1 VSPLH
6 GAEHKIWAS
15 VMFLIIF
22 YFVDFHYHLTN
33 INFWL
38 AWLLVIFGAY
48 FPDIDLDFGTRF
60 HRNLFTHSH
69 IVVMFIAAVYF
80 TTPVPQVLELLGFF
94 FLGYASHL
102 LLDIFP
108 SNASV
113 FKRVWT
119 IFASYQTPGD
129 LRGIPEWLERP
140 WLVICGIITASI
152 GVLFLNEA
160 WTLVPLNFFIFS
172 LITLILGVIWAVF
185 GILQTTK
192 ESKKKK
198 HRRHKSK
205 EEKE

>member
-1 VSPLH
+1 MH

-22 YFVDFHYHLTN
+22 YVVDFHYHLVN
-33 INFWL
+33 IDFWL

-60 HRNLFTHSH
+60 HRNLITHSH
-69 IVVMFIAAVYF
+69 IVVMFIAAVYL
-80 TTPVPQVLELLGFF
+80 TTPVSQVLELLGFF

-108 SNASV
+108 SNASL
-113 FKRVWT
+113 FKRIWT

-140 WLVICGIITASI
+140 WLVICGITAATI

-160 WTLVPLNFFIFS
+160 WALVSINFFVYVVVTLVFG
-172 LITLILGVIWAVF
+172 TIWAIF
-185 GILQTTK
+185 GILQTRK
-192 ESKKKK
+192 EPKKKK
-198 HRRHKSK
+198 SHRSHKTK
-205 EEKE
+205 DER